1 MPTEPENHPRGSES
15 NIQTALRKEYQE
27 YLWDLFHRAHEKGGF
42 DFILTLLRFDG
53 MSFGMWDPM
62 VEADEA
68 LTDFSEMIRE
78 AAKDEAKVKRLIRL
92 NLLIYCHATEMSAP
106 YEILYNVL
114 RCAKG
119 EKYRMRPFSHLAR
132 PKGKKKKGLFREFL
146 PPSPKMKIGE
156 LRKMCKSLGEP
167 RLIEIFDSF
176 FREDIRNAFYHSD
189 YCIDLEDRCF
199 NVTEVAFGKRITLDA
214 LNEVL
219 TKAFAFY
226 EAFFRTYYGM
236 RMAMRKVRGFHRWPR
251 YEVLELLSNDEEGL
265 YGFTIHISNGT
276 QCTFERHKDRVI
288 AQNVMFEDEGL
299 RLQIGSLDDLREE
312 WLVRGEPYR
321 EPMDRD
327 RYNDNGEWKPIVY
340 PASTDRIQ
348 TELRALSQDPR
359 VQGCLFYVR
368 CTGQRAIEFCARG
381 ALDIES
387 HELVCP
393 NGLRLYRCDWL
404 THEGNGTR
412 FYVYDGTMPLKDDSL
427 ESVTT
432 GLQEIDA
439 TLRELA
445 DNRCPNLAWEVKYKT
460 TTEAGRRTENPDGSV
475 SMTLDFSDPRSLM
488 VVSHERI
495 LPTSDWKIKLEWVGG

>member
-1 MPTEPENHPRGSES
+1 
-15 NIQTALRKEYQE
+15 
-27 YLWDLFHRAHEKGGF
+27 
-42 DFILTLLRFDG
+42 
-53 MSFGMWDPM
+53 
-62 VEADEA
+62 
-68 LTDFSEMIRE
+68 
-78 AAKDEAKVKRLIRL
+78 
-92 NLLIYCHATEMSAP
+92 
-106 YEILYNVL
+106 
-114 RCAKG
+114 
-119 EKYRMRPFSHLAR
+119 
-132 PKGKKKKGLFREFL
+132 
-146 PPSPKMKIGE
+146 
-156 LRKMCKSLGEP
+156 
-167 RLIEIFDSF
+167 
-176 FREDIRNAFYHSD
+176 
-189 YCIDLEDRCF
+189 
-199 NVTEVAFGKRITLDA
+199 
-214 LNEVL
+214 
-219 TKAFAFY
+219 
-226 EAFFRTYYGM
+226 
-236 RMAMRKVRGFHRWPR
+236 
-251 YEVLELLSNDEEGL
+251 
-265 YGFTIHISNGT
+265 
-276 QCTFERHKDRVI
+276 
-288 AQNVMFEDEGL
+288 MFEDEGL